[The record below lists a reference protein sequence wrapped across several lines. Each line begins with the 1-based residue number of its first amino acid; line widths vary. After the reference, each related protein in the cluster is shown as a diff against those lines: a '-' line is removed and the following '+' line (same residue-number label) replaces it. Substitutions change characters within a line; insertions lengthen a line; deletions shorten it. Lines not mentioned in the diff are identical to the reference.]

1 MNDLQTRMNAA
12 LEEYNLDAVVAISL
26 ENVYYLSGAWIMTQK
41 DIPDR
46 LAIVV
51 WPRQGEPQLI
61 LCANEESLA
70 QRDSRISAIHNYV
83 EFKTSPI
90 ARLADVLRAQGL
102 DGARIG
108 FERKYLVAEYYD
120 ELLRSMPNA
129 TWSGADRLFDE
140 VRMIKSEEEIALLAR
155 AALITD
161 GVIWDAFQMA
171 RAGRTEQEIG
181 SFMQMQMFARGA
193 YGGIFLVLGAGDAA
207 GITHPSPR
215 PRPLENGDVLRVDFG
230 GIFDGYLADLARTM
244 VVGHASQAQ
253 RDTYARLWQVQ
264 QETIAAV
271 LPGVRAS
278 DVYRLCE
285 RRAAE
290 TGLDF
295 SMAHI
300 GHGLGIGLHEHPML
314 SPRTDTLLEESMAI
328 AIEPTCRNS
337 DGSRFHI
344 EDLVIVRAKGPEIVS
359 RAGQWEKLH
368 EAI

>member
-12 LEEYNLDAVVAISL
+12 LEQYKLDAVVAISM
-26 ENVYYLSGAWIMTQK
+26 ENVYYLTGAWIMTQK

-70 QRDSRISAIHNYV
+70 QRDSRIRAIHNYV
-83 EFKTSPI
+83 EFQKSPI
-90 ARLADVLRAQGL
+90 ERLAEVLRAQGL
-102 DGARIG
+102 GRARIG

-120 ELLRSMPNA
+120 ELLHSVPAA
-129 TWSGADRLFDE
+129 TFIGADRLFGE
-140 VRMIKSEEEIALLAR
+140 VRMIKSEDEIKQLAR
-155 AALITD
+155 AALTTD

-171 RAGRTEQEIG
+171 RAGRTEKEIG
-181 SFMQMQMFARGA
+181 DWMQMQMLARGA
-193 YGGIFLVLGAGDAA
+193 DGGIFLVLGAGDSA

-215 PRPLENGDVLRVDFG
+215 PRRLVNGDVLRVDFG
-230 GIFDGYLADLARTM
+230 GLFGGYLADLARTM
-244 VVGHASQAQ
+244 VVGHATQAQ
-253 RDTYARLWQVQ
+253 RDAYARLWQVQ

-300 GHGLGIGLHEHPML
+300 GHGLGIGLHEHPMI
-314 SPRTDTLLEESMAI
+314 SPRTDTLLEENMAI
-328 AIEPTCRNS
+328 AIEPSWRNS

-344 EDLVIVRAKGPEIVS
+344 EDLIIVRAKGPEIVS
-359 RAGQWEKLH
+359 RAGQWERLH
-368 EAI
+368 EAV

>member
-12 LEEYNLDAVVAISL
+12 LEQYNLDAVVAMSM

-51 WPRQGEPQLI
+51 WPRQGEPQLV

-70 QRDSRISAIHNYV
+70 QRDSRIRSIHNYV

-90 ARLADVLRAQGL
+90 ERLADVLHAQGL
-102 DGARIG
+102 ERARIG
-108 FERKYLVAEYYD
+108 FERKYVVAEYYD
-120 ELLRSMPNA
+120 ELLRRVPGAAWN
-129 TWSGADRLFDE
+129 GADRLFDE
-140 VRMIKSEEEIALLAR
+140 VRMIKSEEEIAKLAR
-155 AALITD
+155 GAAITD
-161 GVIWDAFQMA
+161 GVIWDAFQLA
-171 RAGRTEQEIG
+171 RAGRTEKEIG
-181 SFMQMQMFARGA
+181 DWMQMQMLARGA
-193 YGGIFLVLGAGDAA
+193 SGGVFLVLGAGDAA

-215 PRPLENGDVLRVDFG
+215 PQPLVDGDVLRVDFG
-230 GIFDGYLADLARTM
+230 GNFDGYLADLARTM
-244 VVGHASQAQ
+244 VVGHANQAQ

-271 LPGVRAS
+271 RPGVRAS

-290 TGLDF
+290 SGLDF
-295 SMAHI
+295 NMAHI
-300 GHGLGIGLHEHPML
+300 GHGLGVGLHEHPMI
-314 SPRTDTLLEESMAI
+314 SPRTDTLLAENMVI
-328 AIEPTCRNS
+328 AIEPSCRNA

-344 EDLVIVRAKGPEIVS
+344 EDLIIVRAKGPEIVS
-359 RAGQWEKLH
+359 RAGHWEKLH